1 MGWGDDF
8 KQLLHDDTKDF
19 MDCGLWKP
27 VTIKRDSDMV
37 SATLRC
43 SMIQDYEEM
52 LLENYRSFEVK
63 GAVGLYL
70 DNVVLNFMKDDW
82 DEAFTY
88 PPIAKQQYILFEH
101 IFEIRKVFLWGDTFY
116 EIHFSGMET

>member
-1 MGWGDDF
+1 MGWGDRF
-8 KQLLHDDTKDF
+8 KNLLYKDTKAF
-19 MDCGLWKP
+19 MDCGLWEP
-27 VTIKRDSDMV
+27 VTIIRDSDRL

-63 GAVGLYL
+63 GALGLYL
-70 DNVVLNFMKDDW
+70 DNVIINFLKEDW
-82 DEAFTY
+82 DNAFTD
-88 PPIAKQQYILFEH
+88 PPIAKQQYILFGH

>member
-1 MGWGDDF
+1 MAWGDRF
-8 KQLLHDDTKDF
+8 KNLLYKDTKAF

-27 VTIKRDSDMV
+27 ITITRDSDRV

-52 LLENYRSFEVK
+52 LLENYRSFEVS
-63 GAVGLYL
+63 GALGLYL
-70 DNVVLNFMKDDW
+70 DNITINFLKKDW
-82 DEAFTY
+82 DTVFIK
-88 PPIAKQQYILFEH
+88 PPIAKQQYILFGH
-101 IFEIRKVFLWGDTFY
+101 IFEVRKVFEWAETFY

>member
-27 VTIKRDSDMV
+27 VTITRDSDRV

-63 GAVGLYL
+63 GALGLYL

-82 DEAFTY
+82 EEAFEY

-116 EIHFSGMET
+116 EVHFSGMET

>member
-27 VTIKRDSDMV
+27 VTVTRDSDMV

-63 GAVGLYL
+63 GALGLYL

-82 DEAFTY
+82 DEAFKY

-101 IFEIRKVFLWGDTFY
+101 IFEIRKIFLWGDTFY
-116 EIHFSGMET
+116 EVHFSGMET